1 MFVNPGIE
9 VRFVEA
15 PALMKSAPR
24 NPIAGRIQ
32 DHPISDQTAVV
43 LPCNEY
49 FDDKCASDTRSAL
62 GAYVSSAFAG
72 RVEDFSTH
80 VKTECAKRLGPAVQR
95 QKTGQDCALSY
106 GPGHALLMGGALGS
120 SVPIAL
126 LSTTTQRAG
135 QALLSKASFVFEAV
149 CELVSCLA
157 DELLSHI
164 VTPVLGAGHG
174 GMDSSTPFVILA
186 LALAEA
192 VRSVP
197 SLPLRSATI
206 FDFKRDEES
215 STKVDPVVV
224 RRALALRAA
233 TRHGKGSK

>member
-15 PALMKSAPR
+15 PALIKSAPR

-32 DHPISDQTAVV
+32 DDPISDQTAVV

-62 GAYVSSAFAG
+62 GAYVSSALLGGSRTFEPCQD
-72 RVEDFSTH
+72 RVC
-80 VKTECAKRLGPAVQR
+80 KAI
-95 QKTGQDCALSY
+95 
-106 GPGHALLMGGALGS
+106 GS
-120 SVPIAL
+120 SS
-126 LSTTTQRAG
+126 STAENRSRLRFELWSGTRPPYARSARLIGTDW
-135 QALLSKASFVFEAV
+135 SIVESFFVFESA
-149 CELVSCLA
+149 CELVTCLA

-164 VTPVLGAGHG
+164 VTPILGKGHG
-174 GMDSSTPFVILA
+174 GMDSSTAFVILV
-186 LALAEA
+186 LALAGA

-206 FDFKRDEES
+206 FNFKRDEES

-224 RRALALRAA
+224 RRALALTAA
-233 TRHGKGSK
+233 TRHGKGGK